1 MHSKTKRSEAKENT
15 RCILMQTSLELFAS
29 NGFNGTSMEMIA
41 RKAGVS
47 KGLAYT
53 YFASKNE
60 ILIEIIK
67 TFTDKKRT
75 ILKSI
80 IGESTTPF
88 EKIKKLIESAVD
100 TDAENEA
107 GRDMHRLLYMI
118 KLQPGFSEMLQ
129 SLSSEMKPQILEDM
143 EMIDSL
149 LKKIGVKNPAKE
161 REYIK
166 TVITG
171 IMILYLSCPK
181 DPPFPYPYEQLKKD
195 LIDRYRPENWK

>member
-129 SLSSEMKPQILEDM
+129 SLSSEM
-143 EMIDSL
+143 
-149 LKKIGVKNPAKE
+149 
-161 REYIK
+161 
-166 TVITG
+166 
-171 IMILYLSCPK
+171 
-181 DPPFPYPYEQLKKD
+181 
-195 LIDRYRPENWK
+195 